1 MTSPELTY
9 LHSQVEA
16 ALLMVRP
23 PPKLTVSQWADAHR
37 KLSPEASAEPGQW
50 KTERA
55 PYLRGIMDALS
66 DPARDQICLMKS
78 AQTGGTEV
86 INNIVGYYIDQ
97 DPAPILLVQPTL
109 EMGKAWSKDRLAPM
123 LRDSPALRGKVK
135 DARSRDADNTVLHKV
150 FPGGHITIAGAN
162 SPASLAS
169 RPIRITMFDE
179 VDRFPAS
186 AGTEGDPVSLGRKRS
201 TTFWNRK
208 SLEVSTPTVKGSS
221 RIEQS
226 YDGSTMDQYWVP
238 CPHCDEFQTMQWAHC
253 HWPDGEPAAAY
264 YACEHCGGVIDDAD
278 KAGMLEAG
286 EWRSREPGRAVRGF
300 HINEL
305 YSPWV
310 TFGEMAVSFVEAK
323 KFPDTLKTWINTAL
337 GETWEE
343 SGEGLADGA
352 LLNRVEHYAAQVPA
366 EVSLLTC
373 AVDVQDDRL
382 ELEVIGWGADQESWG
397 IEYKVLYGDPAAPEL
412 WDRLDQHLRAEFDHE
427 LGMRLRIA
435 ATCIDSGGHFTQQVY
450 RFCKPR
456 FKRRVYAVKGVGG
469 GGKPLVA
476 RPSRSNSGKVHLY
489 AVGVDTAKDLLVGR
503 LKIAEP
509 GPGHCHFPSEY
520 GAEFFEQL
528 TAEHCVTRFTQGIPR
543 RVWQKKSGGRRNE
556 ALDIRVYNLAAYE
569 ILNPNMAAL
578 KSRISQQA
586 SNRDLI
592 QDTPQEPVATSSA
605 ISRPPPRRKGGF
617 VNNWR

>member
-1 MTSPELTY
+1 
-9 LHSQVEA
+9 
-16 ALLMVRP
+16 
-23 PPKLTVSQWADAHR
+23 
-37 KLSPEASAEPGQW
+37 
-50 KTERA
+50 
-55 PYLRGIMDALS
+55 MDALS
-66 DPARDQICLMKS
+66 DPDRYQVCLMKS

-123 LRDSPALRGKVK
+123 LRDTPALHGRVK
-135 DARSRDADNTVLHKV
+135 DARSRDADNTVMHKV

-162 SPASLAS
+162 SAASLAS
-169 RPIRITMFDE
+169 RPIRITLFDE

-208 SLEVSTPTVKGSS
+208 SLEVSTPTVKGAS

-226 YDGSTMDQYWVP
+226 YNGSTMDQYWVP
-238 CPHCDEFQTMQWAHC
+238 CPQCDEFQVLAWAHC
-253 HWPDGEPAAAY
+253 QWPEGEPEKAY
-264 YACEHCGGVIDDAD
+264 YACEHCGSVIENAD
-278 KAGMLEAG
+278 KMAMLKVG
-286 EWRSREPGRAVRGF
+286 EWRSRNSDSAVRGF

-343 SGEGLADGA
+343 SGEGLADGV
-352 LLNRVEHYAAQVPA
+352 LLDRVEHYAAQVPA

-382 ELEVIGWGADQESWG
+382 ELEVMGWGVDQESWG
-397 IEYKVLYGDPAAPEL
+397 IEYHVLYGDPAGAEL
-412 WDRLDQHLRAEFDHE
+412 WDRLDQKLRAEFSHE
-427 LGMRLRIA
+427 LGMRVRIA

-489 AVGVDTAKDLLVGR
+489 SVGVDTAKDLIVGR
-503 LKIAEP
+503 LKIIEP

-520 GAEFFEQL
+520 GEEYFQQL

-578 KSRISQQA
+578 QSRIAQQA
-586 SNRDLI
+586 ANRAI
-592 QDTPQEPVATSSA
+592 TQDTLPDPVVIPQG
-605 ISRPPPRRKGGF
+605 ISRPSPRKKGGF